1 MTGKA
6 ASSEVRLVMLN
17 PGHFHAALVQ
27 KRMLEGVSP
36 QVHVYAPEGPEL
48 RDYLSRIEA
57 FNCRKTD
64 PTQWETIVYA
74 SPDYLEA
81 LLRDHAG
88 NVLVAAGN
96 NRLKTQYLKAAVD
109 AGFHVLADKPM
120 CIDTEGW
127 QLLRAAFES
136 AANHD
141 VLLYDIMT
149 ERFEITSIL
158 QRELMNN
165 RELFGELSKGSADQ
179 PAITKE
185 SVHHLS
191 KSVAGRPLQRPP
203 WYFDVSQQG
212 EGIVDVTTHLVDLVM
227 WICFPEEPID
237 YASQI
242 QLLRARRWATPV
254 THPEFERVTGLSE
267 FPAYLQNAVQDG
279 VVRCFCNG
287 EMSYAL
293 KGVHVR
299 ISVSWNYEAPQG
311 GGDTHESRV
320 CGSKA
325 DVVIHQGKAQNY
337 QPELYLE
344 PVQADNRLWEKAL
357 QEFFPSIQTRFP
369 GVELRKQDRQ
379 WHLLIPGSYRVGHE
393 AHFSQVTEKYLQFL
407 KDGKL
412 PDWEVPNMIAKY
424 YTTAKALELAKS
436 SS

>member
-1 MTGKA
+1 MTSKA
-6 ASSEVRLVMLN
+6 ANSEVRLVVLN

-27 KRMLEGVSP
+27 KRMLEGVSA

-57 FNCRKTD
+57 FNSRKTD
-64 PTQWETIVYA
+64 PTRWETNVYA

-88 NVLVAAGN
+88 HVLVAAGN
-96 NRLKTQYLKAAVD
+96 NRRKTQYLKAAVD

-120 CIDTEGW
+120 CIDSQGW
-127 QLLRAAFES
+127 QLLRVAFDS
-136 AANHD
+136 AANHG

-149 ERFEITSIL
+149 ERFEITSLL
-158 QRELMNN
+158 QRELM
-165 RELFGELSKGSADQ
+165 RSAKVFGELSKGSVDR
-179 PAITKE
+179 PAVTKE

-191 KSVAGRPLQRPP
+191 KSVAGKPLQRPP

-227 WICFPEEPID
+227 WVCFPGEPID

-254 THPEFERVTGLSE
+254 TQAEFETVTGLRE
-267 FPAYLQNAVQDG
+267 FPAYLQDAVQDG

-287 EMSYAL
+287 EMSYTL

-299 ISVSWNYEAPQG
+299 ISVSWNYQALEG

-325 DVVIHQGKAQNY
+325 DVV
-337 QPELYLE
+337 
-344 PVQADNRLWEKAL
+344 
-357 QEFFPSIQTRFP
+357 STR
-369 GVELRKQDRQ
+369 ERRKTT
-379 WHLLIPGSYRVGHE
+379 
-393 AHFSQVTEKYLQFL
+393 SQSFTSNLS
-407 KDGKL
+407 
-412 PDWEVPNMIAKY
+412 
-424 YTTAKALELAKS
+424 T
-436 SS
+436 